1 MKKTTDKKTT
11 DIEAI
16 TKELEQGVLEVYD
29 SKRYA
34 EYLEFVSRFYNYS
47 VNNTILIWLQMP
59 TASLVAGFKA
69 WQDKFKRTV
78 KKGEKGI
85 RILAPCPKKFVKKVK
100 DEDGNEVEKEIKYT
114 TFRPCYVFDVSQ
126 TEGEDIPSFV
136 SDLEGNVEQFQ
147 QLVDKLVK
155 LSPVPVTFEKFDSPA
170 KGYFDNCEKKIV
182 VQPDMSEAQKIKTL
196 IHEISHAILHDGEEG
211 EQKDAD
217 RHTREVQAESVAY
230 TVCSALGIDTSEYS
244 FGYVASWSN
253 GKEVKELTESMDVI
267 RRTAKE
273 MIEQLK
279 VA

>member
-1 MKKTTDKKTT
+1 MKKTT

-16 TKELEQGVLEVYD
+16 TKELEQGVKEVYD

-34 EYLEFVSRFYNYS
+34 EYLEFVAKFYKYS
-47 VNNTILIWLQMP
+47 VNNTILIWMQMP

-69 WQDKFKRTV
+69 WQEKFKRNV

-85 RILAPCPKKFVKKVK
+85 RILAPCPKKFMKKVK
-100 DEDGNEVEKEIKYT
+100 DEDGNETEKEVNYT
-114 TFRPCYVFDVSQ
+114 TFRPTYVFDISQ

-147 QLVDKLVK
+147 QLVDRLVA
-155 LSPVPVTFEKFDSPA
+155 LSPVPVSFEAFDSPA
-170 KGYFDNCEKKIV
+170 KGYFSNTEGKIV
-182 VQPDMSEAQKIKTL
+182 VQPEMSQTQTLKTL
-196 IHEISHAILHDGEEG
+196 IHEISHAILHSDEG

-217 RHTREVQAESVAY
+217 RHTKEVQAESVAY
-230 TVCSALGIDTSEYS
+230 TVCYALGIDTSEYS

-253 GKEVKELTESMDVI
+253 GKEVKELTESMDII
-267 RRTAKE
+267 RMTAKE

-279 VA
+279 AA